1 MSLVFHDC
9 DDFDLVKNNLD
20 FITIEAYLGLYL
32 CKYNY
37 NLSDPYVIQTVFNL
51 TMNDVWYFA
60 PKPHMEKP
68 LGFMII
74 CLVLTPP
81 LYQNPLEDWTVKVRT
96 LT

>member
-60 PKPHMEKP
+60 PKPQMEKP